1 MTEIIVR
8 DPNPIERIVG
18 DSGALTVDGV
28 KQFQQMARAI
38 RKLQSGE
45 IEGDTLT
52 IATAKTPA
60 SASDAGTAGQ
70 IAWDGGYIYVCV
82 ATDTWKRAA
91 LSTW

>member
-1 MTEIIVR
+1 MTEIVVK

-45 IEGDTLT
+45 FEGETLT

-60 SASDAGTAGQ
+60 SASGAGTTGQ
-70 IAWDGGYIYVCV
+70 IAWDGGYVYVCV
-82 ATDTWKRAA
+82 AADTWKRAA